1 MEKKRFKEIDILRG
15 MAIVLVLLGHAIIVY
30 PVNLHKILWCNVLFT
45 WLSTVHM
52 PLFFLI
58 SGFCYSFR
66 TNEYGRFWWKKTKR
80 LLIPYLAFCIL
91 DMLVRIAFGSLVN
104 QQRGLLESV
113 KNMILAGGGDW
124 FLYVLYIIFLI
135 FPFIEKMIKKQP
147 KVIPLLLGVLV
158 LLEAFSVL
166 PDIMMLES
174 VGRYLIYFILGYLG
188 KRWIARIKEIHMRIK
203 SKDILL
209 FLGVVVLWAMCVRWL
224 VIYGMNPILKLV
236 AALLG
241 IIAMWF
247 VADSISK
254 KKNYLLNQFSKYS
267 LPLYLMNGYL
277 LVISRTIVVS
287 KWNITN
293 PIIIIAFNMFVTL
306 FLAWIFIKYVIDK
319 VKIFRIIFGME

>member
-1 MEKKRFKEIDILRG
+1 MK
-15 MAIVLVLLGHAIIVY
+15 
-30 PVNLHKILWCNVLFT
+30 
-45 WLSTVHM
+45 
-52 PLFFLI
+52 
-58 SGFCYSFR
+58 
-66 TNEYGRFWWKKTKR
+66 
-80 LLIPYLAFCIL
+80 
-91 DMLVRIAFGSLVN
+91 
-104 QQRGLLESV
+104 SV
-113 KNMILAGGGDW
+113 KNMILAGGDW

-203 SKDILL
+203 PKDILL

-241 IIAMWF
+241 
-247 VADSISK
+247 
-254 KKNYLLNQFSKYS
+254 
-267 LPLYLMNGYL
+267 
-277 LVISRTIVVS
+277 
-287 KWNITN
+287 
-293 PIIIIAFNMFVTL
+293 
-306 FLAWIFIKYVIDK
+306 
-319 VKIFRIIFGME
+319 

>member
-1 MEKKRFKEIDILRG
+1 M
-15 MAIVLVLLGHAIIVY
+15 
-30 PVNLHKILWCNVLFT
+30 
-45 WLSTVHM
+45 
-52 PLFFLI
+52 
-58 SGFCYSFR
+58 
-66 TNEYGRFWWKKTKR
+66 
-80 LLIPYLAFCIL
+80 
-91 DMLVRIAFGSLVN
+91 
-104 QQRGLLESV
+104 
-113 KNMILAGGGDW
+113 
-124 FLYVLYIIFLI
+124 
-135 FPFIEKMIKKQP
+135 
-147 KVIPLLLGVLV
+147 LGVLV

-174 VGRYLIYFILGYLG
+174 VGRYLIYFLLGYLG